1 MKQIL
6 KFAIEDIKLIQELS
20 DSQLAIAEVKV
31 CHNNMNLHEKPISLD
46 SMKLAELTLINK
58 FLVGGYDGWDFKG
71 HEGKAQL
78 IIGFFPK
85 ENNFRYIEE
94 NGKTYFVANAIISK
108 LYSEWAFDI
117 FKKENL
123 KECSMEITVLETEQR
138 DDGYEWITSYIYNAV
153 TVLGNNNH
161 AACPGSDVQII
172 KFSSDEIEKYEK
184 IYHEYSQFK
193 IPSIV
198 KQNAEKGIFL
208 KQNNPK
214 GATAVNVSI
223 ANQLINNEF
232 VSLDLLHNIIKFSAK
247 TKTETAQYL
256 LGGFESLEWA
266 ENIINPQTEKF
277 EEVKKEEEIVPT
289 EEIEKLEVIEN
300 EQQEEMGA
308 DANVEAVAQAE
319 LADKQAETDKVLAE
333 ESKEQMAEEVAL
345 EEKMT
350 EEAMAEEVTPKENE
364 DNFQAKYTDMSEKY
378 EEMYNKYSALEV
390 QMSEMTAKMST
401 SEDQMA
407 IYMSENEQ
415 LKKFKSDIEEKEMLS
430 VIEYTLTEVMES
442 MPKEQMEELREDAKN
457 FCASDLNIW
466 VNKVKAEAFSFSKGK
481 TNNDGIM
488 KVGLPFVNENNKTES
503 KSLWD
508 KI

>member
-1 MKQIL
+1 MNKL
-6 KFAIEDIKLIQELS
+6 SFAINKFDLMDISNSELM
-20 DSQLAIAEVKV
+20 KV
-31 CHNNMNLHEKPISLD
+31 RLWIVSEGDNQHEKPIPWT
-46 SMKLAELTLINK
+46 AIENARPTLIGKPVVAKYNRYSQQ
-58 FLVGGYDGWDFKG
+58 LMG
-71 HEGKAQL
+71 HELDEVPVGVVL
-78 IIGFFPK
+78 CD
-85 ENNFRYIEE
+85 N
-94 NGKTYFVANAIISK
+94 
-108 LYSEWAFDI
+108 DI
-117 FKKENL
+117 FYEKDEEGKRWLCADGIIWCRYAKDVAFVLDRDQIQNL
-123 KECSMEITVLETEQR
+123 SMEIIVVESGDNNSIESFIFSGITLISTTPAIENARAEVL
-138 DDGYEWITSYIYNAV
+138 S
-153 TVLGNNNH
+153 
-161 AACPGSDVQII
+161 
-172 KFSSDEIEKYEK
+172 FSKVKEEIEHLMYD
-184 IYHEYSQFK
+184 FK

-214 GATAVNVSI
+214 GATAVNVGI

-333 ESKEQMAEEVAL
+333 ESKEQMAEEVVL

-350 EEAMAEEVTPKENE
+350 EETMAEEVIPKEDE
-364 DNFQAKYTDMSEKY
+364 DDFQAKYTDMSEKY

-488 KVGLPFVNENNKTES
+488 KVGLPFENENNKTES

>member
-1 MKQIL
+1 MNKL
-6 KFAIEDIKLIQELS
+6 SFAISKFDLMEVSNSELM
-20 DSQLAIAEVKV
+20 KV
-31 CHNNMNLHEKPISLD
+31 RLWIVSEGDNQHEKPIPWT
-46 SMKLAELTLINK
+46 AIENARPTLIGKPVVAMYNRYSQQ
-58 FLVGGYDGWDFKG
+58 LMG
-71 HEGKAQL
+71 HELDEVPVGVIL
-78 IIGFFPK
+78 CD
-85 ENNFRYIEE
+85 N
-94 NGKTYFVANAIISK
+94 
-108 LYSEWAFDI
+108 DI
-117 FKKENL
+117 FYEIDEEGKRWLCADGIIWCRYAKDVAFVLDRDQIQNL
-123 KECSMEITVLETEQR
+123 SMEIVIIESGENNSIESFCFSGITLIGTTPAIPNARAEVL
-138 DDGYEWITSYIYNAV
+138 S
-153 TVLGNNNH
+153 
-161 AACPGSDVQII
+161 
-172 KFSSDEIEKYEK
+172 FSKVKEEIEHLMYD
-184 IYHEYSQFK
+184 FK

-214 GATAVNVSI
+214 GATAVNISI

-266 ENIINPQTEKF
+266 ENIINPQIEKF
-277 EEVKKEEEIVPT
+277 EEVKKEEEDIVPT
-289 EEIEKLEVIEN
+289 EEIEKFEEMVA

-333 ESKEQMAEEVAL
+333 ESKEQMAEEVVL
-345 EEKMT
+345 EET
-350 EEAMAEEVTPKENE
+350 EETMAEEVILKEDE

-390 QMSEMTAKMST
+390 QMSEITAKMST

-457 FCASDLNIW
+457 FSSENLNIW
-466 VNKVKAEAFSFSKGK
+466 VNKVKAEAFSFSKWK

-488 KVGLPFVNENNKTES
+488 KVGLPFANENNKTES